1 MKNKRINDMKNK
13 RLNKVSLVAKIMA
26 FALVFCTAFSASAVT
41 YYLSPSGND
50 DNNGQSES
58 AAFKTVNK
66 AFSAVHSHST
76 KDELII
82 LPGEYAAT
90 SLLSMA
96 GESTSNLADA
106 DVVRSSTRNPADVV
120 IYGDRTFNL
129 LNMASCV
136 IVDGITFSNGVA
148 TAQGSG
154 GGVRVGSSTTTYPTI
169 LTNCVITCCGA
180 TVAGKTAGGAYIYGG
195 GKVLDCVIENCS
207 ATTDGGAAG
216 VFLNNSSKAPTIEHT
231 IIRNCSGANYSGDKT
246 CAGGIASGGSK
257 GGSERIADCM
267 VSNCTTTAKGGG
279 AYFEFGPSALVSGT
293 TFALCH
299 ALRGG
304 GVLVADGT
312 NVFENCS
319 FNENSTEPGDNGGGV
334 LVASSTAYP
343 SVSFRDCSF
352 TKNEAGKGGALYAGG
367 VSTVSASGCDF
378 SSNISDDGGAFYVM
392 STPSVSMSNCTFSS
406 NQGGFGG
413 AATFEQDGGYFA
425 FTNCVFA
432 SNTATNYGGAVSC
445 GRSNFPNGSDGSYK
459 RGLYGE
465 FYGCTFTN
473 NVAREGGGALFHRDN
488 TSTRNSGT
496 PLVLRNSL
504 FAYNSVSTPGHYHCG
519 GGVYLLSYDTPVVD
533 ACTIAYNNVAT
544 NGTSTQFGG
553 GFYTRWKSS
562 IVNTI
567 IAHNT
572 MNGESEG
579 RNDWIRNTATV
590 SYSCAHPA
598 PKQGTDTNPF
608 TEANQCVS
616 ADPRFKD
623 AANGDFTLK
632 ASSPCR
638 DKAIVESWMANVF
651 DLAGNARVSGAAPDM
666 GCYEYIPISGL
677 MIFVR

>member
-1 MKNKRINDMKNK
+1 MKNYASIFIA
-13 RLNKVSLVAKIMA
+13 SA
-26 FALVFCTAFSASAVT
+26 FAVATATNAKT
-41 YYLSPSGND
+41 YYLSPNGND
-50 DNNGQSES
+50 ANDGQSES

-96 GESTSNLADA
+96 GESTSNLANA
-106 DVVRSSTRNPADVV
+106 DVVRSSTRNPSDVV
-120 IYGDRTFNL
+120 IYGDGTFNL

-136 IVDGITFSNGVA
+136 IMDGITFSNGVA
-148 TAQGSG
+148 TAAGVG
-154 GGVRVGSSTTTYPTI
+154 GGVRVGSGTTTYPTI
-169 LTNCVITCCGA
+169 LTNCVITCCSV
-180 TVAGKTAGGAYIYGG
+180 TCAGKAAGGAYVHGG
-195 GKVLDCVIENCS
+195 GKVLDCVIKNCT

-216 VFLNNSSKAPTIEHT
+216 VFLNNSSKAPTMERT
-231 IIRNCSGANYSGDKT
+231 IIRNCSGASYTSDKA

-257 GGSERIADCM
+257 GGSERIADCV

-279 AYFEFGPSALVSGT
+279 AYFEFGPSALVSDT
-293 TFALCH
+293 TFTLCH

-312 NVFENCS
+312 NVFDNCS

-378 SSNISDDGGAFYVM
+378 SSNISDDGGAFYLM
-392 STPSVSMSNCTFSS
+392 STPSVSMLNCTFTS

-413 AATFEQDGGYFA
+413 AAAFEQDGAYFA

-445 GRSNFPNGSDGSYK
+445 GRTNFPNGSDGSYL

-473 NVAREGGGALFHRDN
+473 NVANEGGGALFHRDAQN
-488 TSTRNSGT
+488 PRNSGT

-504 FAYNSVSTPGHYHCG
+504 FAYNRVSTSGRYHCG
-519 GGVYLLSYDTPVVD
+519 GGIYLLSYDKPVVD
-533 ACTIAYNNVAT
+533 SCTIAYNDV
-544 NGTSTQFGG
+544 TSAGVNQFGA
-553 GFYTRWKSS
+553 GFYNRWSCA
-562 IVNTI
+562 ITNTI
-567 IAHNT
+567 IACNT
-572 MNGESEG
+572 MNRASEG
-579 RNDWIRNTATV
+579 ENDWIRGSATV
-590 SYSCAHPA
+590 TASHSCAYPKPA
-598 PKQGTDTNPF
+598 PGSGASNPF
-608 TEANQCVS
+608 TAAKGCITV
-616 ADPRFKD
+616 DPMFSN
-623 AANGDFTLK
+623 AANGDFTL
-632 ASSPCR
+632 AEHSPCINEGELLAWMSG
-638 DKAIVESWMANVF
+638 AI
-651 DLAGNARVSGAAPDM
+651 DLAGTLRVSGSNPDI
-666 GCYEYIPISGL
+666 GCYERFIPAAFTLFI
-677 MIFVR
+677 R